1 MSAEQDEA
9 NNPFG
14 YYPDLFAEPHDHAN
28 MWDISAFWD
37 ELDEPAD
44 DEIPAPPVSE

>member
-1 MSAEQDEA
+1 MLTEADETS
-9 NNPFG
+9 NPFG

-37 ELDEPAD
+37 DQESFEDESP
-44 DEIPAPPVSE
+44 EPPVNE

>member
-1 MSAEQDEA
+1 MSTETDEA

-37 ELDEPAD
+37 EEEPLVDESP
-44 DEIPAPPVSE
+44 EQPVSE